1 MRAASFDIAD
11 AIDCVF
17 PFAMPD
23 DKGIVVAVVVA
34 DGEPTAVGIVV
45 DGMVEVLELELGVNA
60 AIPVGTVEL
69 VDVEAGT
76 AVDEGVATVVD
87 VVLVVDATVGVVV
100 DVVIVV
106 VVVVVVE
113 GIGSVSA
120 PATATGVERL
130 TADESPSCPE
140 LFNPQHL
147 IEAVN
152 NTAQV

>member
-87 VVLVVDATVGVVV
+87 VVLAVVV
-100 DVVIVV
+100 VGASV

>member
-1 MRAASFDIAD
+1 
-11 AIDCVF
+11 
-17 PFAMPD
+17 MPD

-87 VVLVVDATVGVVV
+87 VVLAVVV
-100 DVVIVV
+100 VGASV